1 MPARSPA
8 RTLTAMPIL
17 DRLNT
22 APGLPPG
29 PGYAHAVTT
38 TGKLAFVSG
47 QVATGA
53 DGAVVGPGDLEAQ
66 TRQAMRNLER
76 ILTALGSG
84 WSDVVRLTWYL
95 VDVSQVQVI
104 RDVRDEFVRPALG
117 DQPNPASS
125 LVQVAA
131 LVRPEFLVE
140 VEAVAVVPE

>member
-1 MPARSPA
+1 
-8 RTLTAMPIL
+8 MPIL
-17 DRLNT
+17 DRLN
-22 APGLPPG
+22 AASGLPPG

-47 QVATGA
+47 QVATGP
-53 DGAVVGPGDLEAQ
+53 DGEVVGPGDLEAQ

-76 ILTALGSG
+76 ILTALGAG

-117 DQPNPASS
+117 EEPNPASS

-140 VEAVAVVPE
+140 VEAVAVVPDQGVS